1 MARAAVK
8 KETKEKKEPKK
19 RKVVPKEF
27 KVLPKS
33 IEEVVA
39 PTVTSSSVRE
49 RFFRLI
55 DYSDSIKKIQKRS

>member
-1 MARAAVK
+1 MARTAVK

-39 PTVTSSSVRE
+39 PTVTSSSV
-49 RFFRLI
+49 
-55 DYSDSIKKIQKRS
+55 